1 MFWKENWVSSFDN
14 EQTFR
19 DKFENTAKTFWD
31 QYLHQEFKKNDR
43 HVAMDKLIK
52 KNSGAELYTLDNI
65 SKSFNDVTPPK
76 RTIDKEAQ
84 AQSPPPKK
92 KRKVTFTDVIE
103 EDERKQKEPPQS
115 KDAYDNVSKDNKTIE
130 KSDRSIPPFDMT
142 GLFKNMNI
150 LGTSSAKLT
159 YLATSLLENQR
170 NRIKS
175 IVFFEFEDSAYLIEL
190 LKF

>member
-1 MFWKENWVSSFDN
+1 
-14 EQTFR
+14 
-19 DKFENTAKTFWD
+19 
-31 QYLHQEFKKNDR
+31 
-43 HVAMDKLIK
+43 MDKLIK

-76 RTIDKEAQ
+76 GTIDKEAQ

-92 KRKVTFTDVIE
+92 KRKVTFTDAVIE

-175 IVFFEFEDSAYLIEL
+175 IVFFEFEDSAYYLIEL
-190 LKF
+190 LEILKIRHIIYANFITPIKRAQNLYDFQIMMLIKKRIMVVFVWL